1 MNQMIQSTGKKTLG
15 RELLIALPVFAI
27 LFLAPLFAGTYHTRL
42 LTKFILFG
50 MFAMS
55 LDLIWGYAGILSF
68 GHAAYFGLGAYAV
81 TLILSHVKIA
91 GDDTRGARLRGA
103 PRDRRPVHE
112 LLPDLRQGERRL
124 FLDHHPRRHPDHGA
138 ALGGLVHGHGRPG
151 RLLPGPPFTLFG
163 YQLDADSNTGL
174 MIYFYIV
181 AVVAALV
188 FAGLYLLSKSRYGLI
203 LQAMKSDP
211 QRTQF
216 MGINIATA
224 RTIVF
229 TLSCGIAGLAGGLM
243 GPLEDFISPS
253 LFSLLL
259 STQVMIWVAVGGRNT
274 LIGPFFGAILL
285 GYLQAFLSGIIV
297 EAWYLVIGIILV
309 VVVMFWPDGLA
320 RRAHEKESEAH
331 MSQDAAVLLKVDRV
345 TRAFGGF
352 VAIDDISMEIRS
364 GELRCIIGPNGAGKT
379 TLFNVVSGQLRP
391 SSGHVYFGGRDIT
404 RDSIETICNRGISR
418 KFQTPSIFTNITV
431 IENILVAGYGRTGS
445 RGTSS
450 A

>member
-1 MNQMIQSTGKKTLG
+1 MNEMIKATRQKTIG

-91 GDDTRGARLRGA
+91 GTLLAVLGSVAL
-103 PRDRRPVHE
+103 PVIV
-112 LLPDLRQGERRL
+112 GL
-124 FLDHHPRRHPDHGA
+124 FMSFFLIYGKVSGVYFSIITLVVTLIMEQLSVA
-138 ALGGLVHGHGRPG
+138 WYTVTGGLDGFFPV
-151 RLLPGPPFTLFG
+151 PPFNLFG
-163 YQLDADSNTGL
+163 YQLDADSNNGL

-181 AVVAALV
+181 AIAAAIV

-203 LQAMKSDP
+203 LQAMKNDP

-309 VVVMFWPDGLA
+309 VVVIFWPDGLA
-320 RRAHEKESEAH
+320 GALMKKRARRA
-331 MSQDAAVLLKVDRV
+331 
-345 TRAFGGF
+345 
-352 VAIDDISMEIRS
+352 
-364 GELRCIIGPNGAGKT
+364 
-379 TLFNVVSGQLRP
+379 
-391 SSGHVYFGGRDIT
+391 
-404 RDSIETICNRGISR
+404 
-418 KFQTPSIFTNITV
+418 
-431 IENILVAGYGRTGS
+431 
-445 RGTSS
+445 
-450 A
+450 